1 MKSTQ
6 KKVDNFEELKKK
18 IIRYNPHADID
29 LIDKAFN
36 FTKEVHGEQKRVS
49 GEPFYMHPVEVAS
62 ILADL
67 RVSSSTLCAALLHD
81 VVEDTSITIDMI
93 KKKFGKDIASL
104 VEGLTNI
111 DKLNFNSLDIYKAE
125 NIRKMLIAT
134 TKDVRIILIKL
145 ADRLHNMRTLGYFRE
160 EKQKRI
166 AQETLEIYA
175 AIAHKLGMWNIKGEL
190 EDLSLRY
197 LQPDVYKFLREKIN
211 EKRDEREKNAKEL
224 IKTIQDGLKEKGVD
238 AQVYGRAKYFYS
250 IYKKMIKK
258 SVDFNEIY
266 DLIGIR
272 IITNTIP
279 ECYTALGV
287 VHELWKPLP
296 KRFKDYIA
304 TPKSNGYQS
313 LHTAVVGSH
322 GKVLEIQI
330 RTEQMHRIAEEGIAA
345 HWRYQGTESDKKFE
359 KKISWLKQ
367 LLEWKSTSSDA
378 KDFIEILKFD
388 LFDKEI
394 VVFTPKGDPILLPEG
409 ATPVDFAYM
418 VHSSVGNRCSKAL
431 INTKMSSLD
440 TQLKAG
446 DVVEIITTKDAKPSR
461 SWLSFVK
468 TSKARSKI
476 RQKLGIQ
483 VEHDPKKKREE
494 TDGISEKFLIDH
506 IKIEDNINAPI
517 KISKCCF
524 PGYKIPIV
532 GFLTKDKKLTVHS
545 KECPNI
551 HTLDQSKKVK
561 LSWITSDLTNYKII
575 KINVKDRVGIL
586 IDILKEVSSQGVN
599 ILHVSSDTSK
609 ENSLIT
615 LKVERVDK
623 EKMKELLDSIRQ
635 VEDVVGVNELKEQT
649 N

>member
-1 MKSTQ
+1 MKNSLTQ
-6 KKVDNFEELKKK
+6 IDSFEELKDKIKK
-18 IIRYNPHADID
+18 HNPKADME
-29 LIDKAFN
+29 LIDKAFK
-36 FTKEVHGEQKRVS
+36 FTRELHGDQKRVS
-49 GEPFYMHPVEVAS
+49 GEPYYIHPVEVAN

-67 RVSSSTLCAALLHD
+67 RVSSSTICAALLHD
-81 VVEDTSITIDMI
+81 VVEDTSVTLDKL
-93 KKKFGKDIASL
+93 KKEFGKDIASL

-111 DKLNFNSLDIYKAE
+111 DKLNFNSLEVYKAE

-175 AIAHKLGMWNIKGEL
+175 PVAHKLGMWNMKGEL

-197 LQPDVYKFLREKIN
+197 LHPDVYKFLREKIN
-211 EKRDEREKNAKEL
+211 EKRDERENTAKEL
-224 IKTIQDGLKEKGVD
+224 IKTIQTALKKKSVY

-296 KRFKDYIA
+296 KRFKDFIA

-345 HWRYQGTESDKKFE
+345 HWRYHGTESDKKFE

-418 VHSSVGNRCSKAL
+418 VHSNIGNKCSKAL

-440 TQLKAG
+440 TKLKAG
-446 DVVEIITTKDAKPSR
+446 DVIEIVTTKDAKPSR

-468 TSKARSKI
+468 TSKSKSKI
-476 RQKLGIQ
+476 RQELGIQ
-483 VEHDPKKKREE
+483 VEHDPKKKKEE
-494 TDGISEKFLIDH
+494 PEGTSEKFLINH
-506 IKIEDNINAPI
+506 IKVEDNVNAPI
-517 KISKCCF
+517 KISKCCY

-545 KECPNI
+545 KDCPNI
-551 HTLDQSKKVK
+551 HTLDQSKKVN
-561 LSWITSDLTNYKII
+561 LSWVTSDLTNYRII

-615 LKVERVDK
+615 LKVERVD
-623 EKMKELLDSIRQ
+623 EKRMKELLESIRQ
-635 VEDVVGVNELKEQT
+635 VEDVVGVNELKE
-649 N
+649 NSN